1 MFLFVSMYIRESK
14 TTNHNIFVWFPFFH
28 TSCSGNSSTE
38 STVRCRTR
46 KECNNIMQCTSIS
59 HRNQLLDERWQWNAS
74 ERVFNWA
81 LYDFHKTITD
91 MIMKHLIRYSIFD
104 WRPKYNITEIVR
116 NKYERMMFL
125 TIHDWQRSDE
135 SQFSCISTN
144 SLGKADGRIQSYSKY
159 KSKI

>member
-1 MFLFVSMYIRESK
+1 
-14 TTNHNIFVWFPFFH
+14 
-28 TSCSGNSSTE
+28 
-38 STVRCRTR
+38 
-46 KECNNIMQCTSIS
+46 
-59 HRNQLLDERWQWNAS
+59 
-74 ERVFNWA
+74 
-81 LYDFHKTITD
+81 
-91 MIMKHLIRYSIFD
+91 MIIKHLIRYSIFD

-159 KSKI
+159 KSEISWKILFKELLFQMVKKLPLWERVLKKKLFDKSYWPQLEVEPVDPPFPDACMFGYNSYSRRLLASFCPSIRSSEAL